1 MFQYCL
7 FDLDGTLTDPK
18 EGITKCVEYALNAFG
33 ITVKNRDELTPFIG
47 PPLKDSFMEFY
58 GFSEETALLA
68 IEKYRERFAPVGVL
82 ENKIFGGIPEMLR
95 ALQEKG
101 VTLAVASGKPIG
113 FVRQILEYFG
123 IQTYFTVIA
132 GSELDGTRTTKEEV
146 VEEAL
151 RQLGLWEEKDFKKRH
166 EICAMV
172 GDRKFDVQGARAY
185 GLTPVGVSFG
195 YAAEGE
201 LEMAGAEYIADSV
214 EELFQILTKNDSVS
228 LREFVSARQP
238 QILDAQKAAQK

>member
-7 FDLDGTLTDPK
+7 FDLDGTLTDPR

-33 ITVKNRDELTPFIG
+33 ITVKSRDELIPFIG

-58 GFSEETALLA
+58 GFSEEAALLA
-68 IEKYRERFAPVGVL
+68 IDKYRERFAPIGVL
-82 ENKIFGGIPEMLR
+82 ENKIFEGIPQLLS

-101 VTLAVASGKPIG
+101 VTLAVASSKPKG
-113 FVRQILEYFG
+113 FVHQILKHFG
-123 IQTYFTVIA
+123 IQDYFTVIE
-132 GSELDGTRTTKEEV
+132 GSELDGTRATKEEV
-146 VEEAL
+146 VEEVL
-151 RQLGLWEEKDFKKRH
+151 KKLGLSEEKSFEKRH

-172 GDRKFDVQGARAY
+172 GDRKFDIRGARAY

-201 LEMAGAEYIADSV
+201 LEAEGAEYIADSV
-214 EELFQILTKNDSVS
+214 EELLQILTK
-228 LREFVSARQP
+228 
-238 QILDAQKAAQK
+238 